1 MFPHTNHIET
11 VVLLSQRK
19 ADAYINI
26 DLDLDELDITSA
38 EAKVTYQKIKD
49 YVFENFRLEVS
60 LLNIAKVKAKH
71 GILERECYNKGKD
84 GHRVPNCPK

>member
-1 MFPHTNHIET
+1 M
-11 VVLLSQRK
+11 SQRK

-60 LLNIAKVKAKH
+60 FLNIAKVKAKH